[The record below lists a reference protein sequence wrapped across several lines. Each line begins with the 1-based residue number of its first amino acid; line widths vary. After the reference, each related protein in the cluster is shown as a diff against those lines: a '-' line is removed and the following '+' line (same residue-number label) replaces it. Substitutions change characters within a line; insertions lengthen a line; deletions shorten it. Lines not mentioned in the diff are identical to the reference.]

1 MKIGLL
7 DIDGHNFPNLALMK
21 ISSYH
26 KSRGDIVEWYNGL
39 ETYDRVY
46 KSKVFMFTSDD
57 LRVIQ
62 APEIIRGGTG
72 YDIDQVLPDE
82 IEHIMPDYYLY
93 PVSPHYDTLTAY
105 GFLTRGCPNC
115 CPWCIVPFK
124 EGHIQAH
131 ANIDEF
137 LGNQTKAVLMDN
149 NVLACEFGIRQ
160 IEKIIKK
167 KLPIDFNQGLDARLI
182 DATIAKLLAQVNW
195 INYIRVACDTSNQI
209 PVVEKAY
216 NLLRR
221 YGYTK
226 RLFCYTIIRDLEESY
241 KRISYFRNKKE
252 FIPYAQPFRDFT
264 NTPPKQFQKDMAHW
278 TNKKSLFKSFDF
290 KDFKVRNNFIC
301 KEYFNKST
309 SIH

>member
-105 GFLTRGCPNC
+105 GFLP
-115 CPWCIVPFK
+115 
-124 EGHIQAH
+124 
-131 ANIDEF
+131 
-137 LGNQTKAVLMDN
+137 
-149 NVLACEFGIRQ
+149 
-160 IEKIIKK
+160 
-167 KLPIDFNQGLDARLI
+167 
-182 DATIAKLLAQVNW
+182 KLLSLVHCSFQG
-195 INYIRVACDTSNQI
+195 R
-209 PVVEKAY
+209 
-216 NLLRR
+216 
-221 YGYTK
+221 
-226 RLFCYTIIRDLEESY
+226 
-241 KRISYFRNKKE
+241 
-252 FIPYAQPFRDFT
+252 PYSGSR
-264 NTPPKQFQKDMAHW
+264 
-278 TNKKSLFKSFDF
+278 
-290 KDFKVRNNFIC
+290 
-301 KEYFNKST
+301 
-309 SIH
+309 